1 MTIAPLIFAWS
12 PNIDNVIQQLLC
24 CIDIDI
30 IELCLIIKILPARK
44 PHTLFQPDSCTSP
57 APPRW
62 PCAARPCGILPS
74 CCCGDAGCDDT
85 DDDGDT
91 EERMVAEEV
100 LCLWLSLLL
109 VTTRPTQQ
117 PSTTLLIQTG
127 TLPVWFGKWTEE
139 KSCSAGGYFDR
150 RILLYTNNVWHLHGH
165 RNIFA
170 K

>member
-24 CIDIDI
+24 SIDIDI

-74 CCCGDAGCDDT
+74 CWCGDAGGDDT

-139 KSCSAGGYFDR
+139 KSCSVGGYFKR
-150 RILLYTNNVWHLHGH
+150 RILLCF
-165 RNIFA
+165 NINSYWDIYRA
-170 K
+170 L